1 MVADLLPEILVTLL
15 LVVLNG
21 FFVGAEFAIVK
32 VRQSQIDLLILVK
45 SSDRGDGI
53 AYFYIEIEDGAP
65 ISF

>member
-1 MVADLLPEILVTLL
+1 MRNSEKGII
-15 LVVLNG
+15 NG
-21 FFVGAEFAIVK
+21 VIEGE
-32 VRQSQIDLLILVK
+32 QSQIDLLILVK